1 MSPWAEIFVRA
12 SAAVNAYMKQNVK
25 ITLCGIVAA
34 LSVVF
39 MMLSYFPY
47 LTYAVPAVTGLLT
60 MMLVIEINVK
70 WAFAAYIAASVLVFI
85 FAEPESKL
93 MYICLFGYYP
103 IIKSLIERIG
113 RAAAEWTLK
122 LLVFNAAALAIY
134 FVFAKI
140 FGISLEDFAILGKYG
155 AYIFLLIS
163 NAVFVLYDIAVSRMA
178 AVYMNVLHNKLQKL
192 LKQGR

>member
-1 MSPWAEIFVRA
+1 
-12 SAAVNAYMKQNVK
+12 MKQNVK

-47 LTYAVPAVTGLLT
+47 LTYAVPAITGLLT

-113 RAAAEWTLK
+113 RSAAEWPLK
-122 LLVFNAAALAIY
+122 LLVFNASVLVIY
-134 FVFAKI
+134 FVLAKL
-140 FGISLEDFAILGKYG
+140 FGVSLDDFATLGKYG
-155 AYIFLLIS
+155 AYIFLAFG
-163 NAVFVLYDIAVSRMA
+163 NVVFVIYDIAVSRMA
-178 AVYMNVLHNKLQKL
+178 MVYMNVLHPKLNKL

>member
-1 MSPWAEIFVRA
+1 
-12 SAAVNAYMKQNVK
+12 MKQNVK

-103 IIKSLIERIG
+103 IIKSLIERIS
-113 RAAAEWTLK
+113 RVAVEWPLK
-122 LLVFNAAALAIY
+122 LLIFNTAALVIY
-134 FVFAKI
+134 FVLAKL
-140 FGISLEDFAILGKYG
+140 FGVSLDDFATLGKYG
-155 AYIFLLIS
+155 ACIFLAFG
-163 NAVFVLYDIAVSRMA
+163 NAVFVIYDIAVSRMA
-178 AVYMNVLHNKLQKL
+178 MVYMNVLHPKLNNL